1 MTVIADTSAL
11 IAFYSESGA
20 EHDSVASWL
29 AAHDEAIVVSPYV
42 VAELDYLVATRK
54 GVQAELAVLA
64 ELAGGAYELAAM
76 SAADITQAAELIGRY
91 PRLGIG
97 ITDASLVVL
106 AARYRTNTVLTLDR
120 RHFGALR
127 SLTGTPLDIVPQ

>member
-1 MTVIADTSAL
+1 MTVVADTSAL

-20 EHDSVASWL
+20 EHDDVSAWL
-29 AAHDEAIVVSPYV
+29 AAHDEPIIVSPYV

-54 GVQAELAVLA
+54 GVDAELAVLA

-76 SAADITQAAELIGRY
+76 TAADIALAADLIARY
-91 PRLGIG
+91 RDLGIG

-106 AARYRTNTVLTLDR
+106 AARYRTDTILTLDR
-120 RHFGALR
+120 RYFGALR
-127 SLTGTPLDIVPQ
+127 SLGGGGLHIVPH

>member
-1 MTVIADTSAL
+1 MTVVADTSAL
-11 IAFYSESGA
+11 IALYSESGT
-20 EHDSVASWL
+20 EHDDVSAWL
-29 AAHDEAIVVSPYV
+29 AAHDEPIVVSPYV

-54 GVQAELAVLA
+54 GVDAELAVLA

-76 SAADITQAAELIGRY
+76 TAADIALASDLIARY
-91 PRLGIG
+91 RDLGIG

-106 AARYRTNTVLTLDR
+106 AARHGTDTILTLDR

-127 SLTGTPLDIVPQ
+127 SLSGEALHIVPQ